1 MVIDYGMTGG
11 RRKEL
16 VQALSQITGEKAKYQ
31 GTPSCAYKVGDF
43 IVTRQ
48 GGIEGDITRELI
60 EKLKARGY
68 RPRGDIK
75 EPAEDLSYLRKEEK
89 MMACVPREMLTD
101 EETGILRD
109 YVESKKTILKH
120 MFKADDLPIEDT
132 GETLNFAWFPP
143 GGEEEQEAYIDFI
156 EKLCEFAKTIS
167 EVHGKDYEVQNER
180 YHGRYLLLRLGFIG
194 KQYALDRQILLQ
206 NLPGNAAYRD
216 GPSQAFRARPKKDA
230 GRRMP

>member
-1 MVIDYGMTGG
+1 MVIDYGMPGG

-43 IVTRQ
+43 IVTRK
-48 GGIEGDITRELI
+48 GEIEGDITRELI
-60 EKLKARGY
+60 EKLKAKGC

-89 MMACVPREMLTD
+89 MMARVPREMLTD

-167 EVHGKDYEVQNER
+167 EVHGKDREVENEK
-180 YHGRYLLLRLGFIG
+180 YYGRCILLRIGFIG
-194 KQYALDRQILLQ
+194 KQYERDRHILLQ
-206 NLPGNAAYRD
+206 NLEGSSSYRD
-216 GPSQAFRARPKKDA
+216 G
-230 GRRMP
+230 RRHPFGMKREVAL

>member
-1 MVIDYGMTGG
+1 MVIDYGMQGG

-60 EKLKARGY
+60 EKLKAKGC
-68 RPRGDIK
+68 RPRGGIK

-167 EVHGKDYEVQNER
+167 EVHGKDREVENEK
-180 YHGRYLLLRLGFIG
+180 YYGRCILLRIGFIG
-194 KQYALDRQILLQ
+194 KQYERDRHILLQ
-206 NLPGNAAYRD
+206 NLEGSSSYRD
-216 GPSQAFRARPKKDA
+216 G
-230 GRRMP
+230 RRHPFGMKREVAL